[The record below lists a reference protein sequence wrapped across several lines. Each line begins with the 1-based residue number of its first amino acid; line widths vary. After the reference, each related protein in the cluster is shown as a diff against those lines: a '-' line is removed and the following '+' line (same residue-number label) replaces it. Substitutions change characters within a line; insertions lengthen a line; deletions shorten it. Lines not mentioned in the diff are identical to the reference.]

1 MEKPMP
7 HFISVPS
14 GVEQLDR
21 LLNGLYIGDN
31 VVWHDDS
38 GSLADVF
45 CVNFIRMSESQKKP
59 ILYISFDRS
68 PKNLTEKLGELAH
81 YDRLVILDCF
91 SCGKGGGSDI
101 FLKFYEEKNRHPTCR
116 IERIQH
122 PGNAESVMEA
132 VYGIHSRF
140 SGDVRLV
147 FESLTGMQELWGSE
161 EAVIRF
167 YSHSCPRLYE
177 LNTIAYWILEKH
189 AHSPRLRAQINRIA
203 QVAIEL
209 SVKRGV
215 TSLAILKAEKRDL
228 EAQNQ
233 PYIYWAKELAV
244 RIDTEKGTSW
254 RLDIGRRLREMR
266 KRQGLSQAE
275 LAKRVGVTSSSISQ
289 VEGNQIYPSLSTLI
303 KIADVLAVDVR
314 SFFRESESI
323 GKRIVFQ
330 ASEAVEVKS
339 KSVAENIRIRRLT
352 PVDFQGKGEAYLV
365 EMPPDASVSGHFL
378 DCKGEEMGC
387 VLSGEIS
394 FRLEEFDHTCR
405 EEDVISLTS
414 ATPHGWWNAG
424 STAARLFWI
433 VIR

>member
-1 MEKPMP
+1 
-7 HFISVPS
+7 
-14 GVEQLDR
+14 
-21 LLNGLYIGDN
+21 
-31 VVWHDDS
+31 
-38 GSLADVF
+38 
-45 CVNFIRMSESQKKP
+45 
-59 ILYISFDRS
+59 
-68 PKNLTEKLGELAH
+68 
-81 YDRLVILDCF
+81 
-91 SCGKGGGSDI
+91 
-101 FLKFYEEKNRHPTCR
+101 
-116 IERIQH
+116 
-122 PGNAESVMEA
+122 
-132 VYGIHSRF
+132 
-140 SGDVRLV
+140 
-147 FESLTGMQELWGSE
+147 
-161 EAVIRF
+161 
-167 YSHSCPRLYE
+167 
-177 LNTIAYWILEKH
+177 
-189 AHSPRLRAQINRIA
+189 
-203 QVAIEL
+203 
-209 SVKRGV
+209 
-215 TSLAILKAEKRDL
+215 
-228 EAQNQ
+228 
-233 PYIYWAKELAV
+233 
-244 RIDTEKGTSW
+244 
-254 RLDIGRRLREMR
+254 MR

-303 KIADVLAVDVR
+303 KIADVLTVDVR